1 MLKISRTYEV
11 ITEESAEQGDAEE
24 RGFVFE
30 GQPCGFR
37 ELVET
42 IKAEGYDVGVM
53 LEYPSNPYQEG
64 SQAYDDW
71 NEGYQAGQDNAP
83 PCEDE

>member
-1 MLKISRTYEV
+1 MQLHKRAY
-11 ITEESAEQGDAEE
+11 D
-24 RGFVFE
+24 
-30 GQPCGFR
+30 
-37 ELVET
+37 
-42 IKAEGYDVGVM
+42 EGYDAGVM

-64 SQAYDDW
+64 SQAYSDW